1 MFKRRGKHARARWV
15 GPLFAVEA
23 LIVAL
28 SAKRELDAATMA
40 QLAEYAQDGAR

>member
-23 LIVAL
+23 LMVMLAAKDEMTAA
-28 SAKRELDAATMA
+28 SAA